1 MYLYSL
7 FNTYACFGIFF
18 FSEYGPLPLGLISS
32 SKVSMMLCRSFSFKS
47 KLRSSCQKQRSL
59 CWNYNVFNMFDF
71 KHVKK
76 YSFEKLTGIAVDVGY
91 AVHFSKENS
100 KKVIFLS
107 FKLSR
112 FSVHLSFLFVFLSFF
127 L

>member
-7 FNTYACFGIFF
+7 FNTNRLKLTPVLAYFF

-59 CWNYNVFNMFDF
+59 C
-71 KHVKK
+71 
-76 YSFEKLTGIAVDVGY
+76 
-91 AVHFSKENS
+91 
-100 KKVIFLS
+100 
-107 FKLSR
+107 
-112 FSVHLSFLFVFLSFF
+112 
-127 L
+127 